1 MNATERYLGLLEES
15 LNFAKELGLENLQ
28 WDSIETK
35 YQGKDDI
42 QEIVNIVQGELFD
55 FIEDFF
61 KFHPYL
67 GNMCLDLT
75 AITFM
80 YLRAK
85 GFDAEIVYGNV
96 NINNSPEDEWDTT
109 PTFLKNEYV
118 NKVNTGEQ
126 DVHAWVGL
134 GGDIIID
141 FALPERLWKNYE
153 YPREINFPIGRADF
167 FENSLKVKYKPMLVG
182 SDFFKQTNRYDP
194 LDDIF
199 NFKERMNKE
208 KA

>member
-1 MNATERYLGLLEES
+1 MNATERYLGLLKES
-15 LNFAKELGLENLQ
+15 LDFAKELGLQNLQ
-28 WDSIETK
+28 WSSIETK

-85 GFDAEIVYGNV
+85 GFDAEIVYGLSL
-96 NINNSPEDEWDTT
+96 IHISE
-109 PTFLKNEYV
+109 PTRPY
-118 NKVNTGEQ
+118 
-126 DVHAWVGL
+126 
-134 GGDIIID
+134 
-141 FALPERLWKNYE
+141 
-153 YPREINFPIGRADF
+153 
-167 FENSLKVKYKPMLVG
+167 
-182 SDFFKQTNRYDP
+182 
-194 LDDIF
+194 
-199 NFKERMNKE
+199 
-208 KA
+208 